1 MFKFFS
7 FRFEFFI
14 KVNLIKVV
22 DIEVCYGLY
31 EDVEVLERKLIIF
44 YFENNQ
50 FFVVVEELVREIEI
64 LYWGNVYIM
73 ENYNKFVYQ
82 GVCFK
87 GGFFRFEYQVR
98 FGVSGVLVF
107 WYLFVKFFVYVNFV
121 YYWDEIGNILMFYL
135 RFDF

>member
-44 YFENNQ
+44 YFENN
-50 FFVVVEELVREIEI
+50 
-64 LYWGNVYIM
+64 
-73 ENYNKFVYQ
+73 
-82 GVCFK
+82 
-87 GGFFRFEYQVR
+87 
-98 FGVSGVLVF
+98 
-107 WYLFVKFFVYVNFV
+107 
-121 YYWDEIGNILMFYL
+121 
-135 RFDF
+135 